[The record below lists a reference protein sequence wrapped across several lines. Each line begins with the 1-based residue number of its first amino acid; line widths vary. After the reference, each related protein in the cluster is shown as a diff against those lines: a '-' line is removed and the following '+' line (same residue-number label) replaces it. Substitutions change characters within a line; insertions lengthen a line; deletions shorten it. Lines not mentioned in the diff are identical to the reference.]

1 MGNIIFDKG
10 AELVEAQREL
20 HTLVEFTLSKRYA
33 RYSFLQKELYQDRIL
48 ATEDKVARLR
58 AEVDTLV
65 LGS

>member
-1 MGNIIFDKG
+1 MGNAIFDKG

-20 HTLVEFTLSKRYA
+20 HTLVEFTLSERYA

-48 ATEDKVARLR
+48 AAEDKVARLR
-58 AEVDTLV
+58 AEVDTFV